1 MKQTTIAIH
10 ASWDEDAHVWTA
22 TSTDLPGLVVEVAS
36 FDELGREVKTL
47 APKLIA
53 LQKNPE

>member
-1 MKQTTIAIH
+1 MKQTTIAVH
-10 ASWDEDAHVWTA
+10 AVWDEYAHVWTA
-22 TSTDLPGLVVEVAS
+22 TSADLPGLVVEAAS
-36 FDELGREVKTL
+36 LGELGREVKTL